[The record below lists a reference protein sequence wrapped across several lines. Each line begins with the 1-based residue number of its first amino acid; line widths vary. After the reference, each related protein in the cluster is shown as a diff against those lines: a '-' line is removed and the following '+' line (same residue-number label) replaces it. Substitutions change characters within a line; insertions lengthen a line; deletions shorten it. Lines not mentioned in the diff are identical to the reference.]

1 MTETLT
7 RPGERISSLDALLGR
22 IVDLD
27 SRKRDLVADTRAMN
41 VRVELSDANP
51 DSKWNEVWLDVDGPG
66 GLESFRFNERA
77 QYQMAND
84 VGIPRRYFDR
94 MREGAPGLLVKN
106 TQHWFHAEPERRLV
120 RGMGDTGRAWLSDR
134 YRRLDHIEIARS
146 LLPEFEKL
154 GEDIQFHQAAVTD
167 DRLYLRAV
175 LPRIQGEVKVGEVVQ
190 WGVEIR
196 NSEVGVGSLSIGGFM
211 LTLSCLNGMTMAR
224 DLNRRHV
231 GKRIELDGIL
241 SDEAVMADDAAFWL
255 ATRDVLRA
263 TISETRF
270 EEVVAQLRDAAE
282 SKPIAKPLAAT
293 EVLQNQLSLSD
304 EERDAVLGHLLQ
316 GGDLSRWGALSAVTR
331 AAQDAVS
338 FDRQAELEEL
348 GWSVAAMPERDWD
361 RVAASR

>member
-1 MTETLT
+1 MTETMT
-7 RPGERISSLDALLGR
+7 RNGERVSSLDALLGR
-22 IVDLD
+22 IMDLD
-27 SRKRDLVADTRAMN
+27 SQKRDLVADTRAMT
-41 VRVELSDANP
+41 VRVESDEVPAAN
-51 DSKWNEVWLDVDGPG
+51 EIHLDVDGPG
-66 GLESFRFNERA
+66 GIESFRLSDRA
-77 QYQMAND
+77 KTQMATD

-94 MREGAPGLLVKN
+94 MRVDAPGLLVEN
-106 TQHWFHAEPERRLV
+106 AHYWMQNEPERRLV

-134 YRRLDHIEIARS
+134 YRRLDHVEIART
-146 LLPEFEKL
+146 LLPEFENL
-154 GEDIQFHQAAVTD
+154 GEDITFHQAAVTD
-167 DRLYLRAV
+167 DHLYLRAV

-196 NSEVGVGSLSIGGFM
+196 NSETGCGSLSIGGFM
-211 LTLSCLNGMTMAR
+211 LTLSCMNGMTMAR

-270 EEVVAQLRDAAE
+270 EEAIAQLREAAE
-282 SKPIAKPLAAT
+282 STQIAKPMAAT
-293 EVLQNQLSLSD
+293 EVLQDRYSLSD
-304 EERDAVLGHLLQ
+304 DERDAVLGHLIQ

-331 AAQDAVS
+331 AAQDAES

-348 GWSVAAMPERDWD
+348 GWSLAAMPARDWD
-361 RVAASR
+361 RVAVAR